1 LSTTWPKIQLAQ
13 NLFIVEGYTTTKSFL
28 ETVIFGFQR
37 RASPQF
43 DLYVCVD
50 HLFPEAVVVSVCKN
64 RLKIKKGTSPVSP
77 LLGPAPGGRVVI
89 TPTSRPHPTTRARA
103 AQQPMSPRF
112 GRHVFFPFPSS
123 FSLCCFILLFV
134 LFCASFLFFFFVHLF
149 CFFFF
154 FYYVAFHSSLF
165 FTFLCFL
172 LFTLFFSFMFHVDF
186 FILVFIYIFILRL
199 FFCVI

>member
-1 LSTTWPKIQLAQ
+1 VSTTWPKIQLAQ

-112 GRHVFFPFPSS
+112 GRQVFFPFPSS
-123 FSLCCFILLFV
+123 FSLCCFILLFFV
-134 LFCASFLFFFFVHLF
+134 LCVFPILFLFVHLF
-149 CFFFF
+149 CFFSFF
-154 FYYVAFHSSLF
+154 IMSPFIL
-165 FTFLCFL
+165 LCFL
-172 LFTLFFSFMFHVDF
+172 LFFVFFYLLCFSPLCFM
-186 FILVFIYIFILRL
+186 
-199 FFCVI
+199 